1 MSYLLDTNV
10 CIALINGI
18 SPKVRARSV
27 QATQRGAAL
36 VTSSI
41 VAHELWYGVAKSER
55 VAQNAN
61 RLAAFLD
68 RAVKV
73 LDYSAKDAQAA
84 GEIRAELERQGQ
96 RIGEYDTIVI
106 PWGAQHMPGL
116 EAALRERGFQ
126 IQSQRML
133 PIARYQTIIDRILN
147 RSSSAQSGTS
157 LWVRQKMWI
166 G

>member
-1 MSYLLDTNV
+1 MPAPHEPLSIPATPGHPRIIYADADIADFSPTTVRFLGKVGELYGSSSFGEVLSRLNEIGKEFPEGDIKGVFDDILYKRNTRLLTEFD
-10 CIALINGI
+10 
-18 SPKVRARSV
+18 K
-27 QATQRGAAL
+27 
-36 VTSSI
+36 
-41 VAHELWYGVAKSER
+41 
-55 VAQNAN
+55 
-61 RLAAFLD
+61 
-68 RAVKV
+68 
-73 LDYSAKDAQAA
+73 
-84 GEIRAELERQGQ
+84 